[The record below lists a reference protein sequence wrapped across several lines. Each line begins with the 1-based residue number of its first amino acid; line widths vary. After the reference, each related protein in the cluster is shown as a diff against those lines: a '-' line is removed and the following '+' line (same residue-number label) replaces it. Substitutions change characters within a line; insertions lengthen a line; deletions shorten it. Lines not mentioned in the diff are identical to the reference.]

1 MNYQDFESAWYLG
14 LIVTSFFCI
23 MLVGVYMVL
32 RHLREL
38 VAGEAGGM
46 LSVMAVG
53 AGVFTFLFLLALCL
67 VLLIGIVVLAGG

>member
-38 VAGEAGGM
+38 VGGEAGGM

-53 AGVFTFLFLLALCL
+53 AGAFTFLFLLGLCL
-67 VLLIGIVVLAGG
+67 ALLIGIVVLAGG